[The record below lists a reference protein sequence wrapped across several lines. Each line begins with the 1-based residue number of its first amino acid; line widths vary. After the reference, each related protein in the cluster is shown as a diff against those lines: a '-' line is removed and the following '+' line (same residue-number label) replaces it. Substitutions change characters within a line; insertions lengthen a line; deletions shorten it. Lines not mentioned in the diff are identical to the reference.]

1 MPGAVGLSGGGG
13 WTMSPTELTPTER
26 LSVLL
31 MPPGLKLPVN
41 HDAAISMLAHRL
53 RERETTAR
61 AAVASLERWITRTQ
75 AGDHMVWSLAPIVG
89 VGAPLAVVVLPKE
102 ELLDEGCLDVVTTYR
117 EPDGCGS
124 VVVVTYDP
132 KSGDFFFEDPEAE
145 AQAEHAAA
153 LDELPREAAEG
164 LAPLG
169 EWASGGA
176 VPSPEL
182 LARVMRGLTR

>member
-1 MPGAVGLSGGGG
+1 
-13 WTMSPTELTPTER
+13 MSPAELTPAER

-31 MPPGLKLPVN
+31 MPPGLTLPVN
-41 HDAAISMLAHRL
+41 YDAAISALARRL

-61 AAVASLERWITRTQ
+61 AAVALLEHRIQRVR
-75 AGDHMVWSLAPIVG
+75 AGDTEIWSLAPIVG
-89 VGAPLAVVVLPKE
+89 GGAPLAVVVLPEE
-102 ELLDEGCLDVVTTYR
+102 ELLD
-117 EPDGCGS
+117 
-124 VVVVTYDP
+124 
-132 KSGDFFFEDPEAE
+132 AE

-153 LDELPREAAEG
+153 LDELPAEG

>member
-1 MPGAVGLSGGGG
+1 
-13 WTMSPTELTPTER
+13 MSPAELTPAER

-31 MPPGLKLPVN
+31 RPPGLTLPVN
-41 HDAAISMLAHRL
+41 HDAAISALARRL

-61 AAVASLERWITRTQ
+61 AAVALLEHRIRRVR
-75 AGDHMVWSLAPIVG
+75 AGDGEIWSLAPIVG
-89 VGAPLAVVVLPKE
+89 GGAPLAVVVLPEE
-102 ELLDEGCLDVVTTYR
+102 ELLD
-117 EPDGCGS
+117 
-124 VVVVTYDP
+124 
-132 KSGDFFFEDPEAE
+132 AE

>member
-1 MPGAVGLSGGGG
+1 
-13 WTMSPTELTPTER
+13 MSPAER

-31 MPPGLKLPVN
+31 RPPGLTLPVN
-41 HDAAISMLAHRL
+41 RDAAVSALARRL

-61 AAVASLERWITRTQ
+61 AAVALLEHRIQRVR
-75 AGDHMVWSLAPIVG
+75 AGDGEIWSLAPIVG
-89 VGAPLAVVVLPKE
+89 GGAPLAVVVLPKE
-102 ELLDEGCLDVVTTYR
+102 ELLDKNCSDVVTTYR
-117 EPDGCGS
+117 EPDGCGC
-124 VVVVTYDP
+124 VVVVTYDA
-132 KSGDFFFEDPEAE
+132 KSGDFWMEGVDAE

-153 LDELPREAAEG
+153 LDELPAEG

-182 LARVMRGLTR
+182 LALVMRGLTR